1 MAAQIWTFFEGDW
14 HEGPI
19 PLMSS
24 NTNAAWLGNTVFD
37 GARRYDGVFPDLSL
51 HCERVIY
58 SAHVLG
64 LQTDRDGAEIEGLA
78 RDGAQ
83 LFNDD
88 VDIYIRPMF
97 WAEDGLGRI
106 DPASTKFALVMQE
119 QKMPDILSGFT
130 AHVSAFRKPL
140 PETAPTTAKA
150 TCLYPQATLACGVAN
165 KAGFDNAVMLDAHG
179 AVAEFSMQNFFMVAD
194 GSVHT
199 PVQNGMLL
207 AGITCRRAIKLLQD
221 AGLDVIE
228 RTIMPE
234 ELEGA
239 DELVSTG
246 NHARIFPCR
255 QINARQVGIGP
266 VGATLIE
273 AYREFA
279 HSTAQKNTKNP
290 KP

>member
-1 MAAQIWTFFEGDW
+1 MTAQTWTFFDGDW
-14 HEGPI
+14 HEGPV

-51 HCERVIY
+51 HCERVVR

-64 LQTDRDGAEIEGLA
+64 LQTNRDGAEIDGLA

-88 VDIYIRPMF
+88 ADIYIRPMF
-97 WAEDGLGRI
+97 WAEDGLGHI
-106 DPASTKFALVMQE
+106 DSASTKFALVMQE
-119 QKMPDILSGFT
+119 QKMPDVSTGFT
-130 AHVSAFRKPL
+130 AHISAFRKPL

-150 TCLYPQATLACGVAN
+150 TCLYPQATLACAAAQ
-165 KAGFDNAVMLDAHG
+165 KAGFENAVMLDAHG
-179 AVAEFSMQNFFMVAD
+179 AVAEFSMQNLFMVAD
-194 GSVHT
+194 GAVHT
-199 PVQNGMLL
+199 PVPNGMLL
-207 AGITCRRAIKLLQD
+207 AGITRRRAIKLLRE
-221 AGLDVIE
+221 AGLGVIE
-228 RTIMPE
+228 RTIAPE

-239 DELVSTG
+239 DEIISTG

-255 QINARQVGIGP
+255 QINDRQIGIGP
-266 VGATLIE
+266 VGTALIQ

-279 HSTAQKNTKNP
+279 HSTA
-290 KP
+290 